1 MKSFQLILLF
11 LFIENIFTV
20 TFTDA
25 INNLAI
31 LESYIKEYKKE
42 KSATDSETHLILSY
56 IRAGRYSSS
65 EWSIAGG
72 TFPSDL
78 HSYIQSK
85 DSEQST
91 NAQEVRKY
99 GEIELPSKEK
109 IDFVH
114 LFAVMNGIN
123 YGNSYTGGYSSLVGW
138 GGDSAQ
144 LLQDIKGESGDLDKL
159 IETVLSK
166 YLGIKG
172 QFGEADL
179 VSDLDAPVILNNKK
193 DGVSFADTIKN
204 YYETNEYKNRYTN
217 FVKLTFPDSTK
228 DSLRNDAFNRYSKDS
243 LINILECKYGVR
255 DSGVFGC
262 YLPGSILTQYK
273 NHQKAAVYAF
283 ADYLLS
289 KY

>member
-31 LESYIKEYKKE
+31 LESYIKEYKKD
-42 KSATDSETHLILSY
+42 KSVTDSETHLILSY

-78 HSYIQSK
+78 DSYVQSK
-85 DSEQST
+85 DSEKST
-91 NAQEVRKY
+91 KAQEVRKY

-123 YGNSYTGGYSSLVGW
+123 YGNSFTGGYSSLVGW

-144 LLQDIKGESGDLDKL
+144 LLKDIKGESGDLDKL

-179 VSDLDAPVILNNKK
+179 VSDLDAPVILNNKI
-193 DGVSFADTIKN
+193 DGVSFADTIKS

>member
-31 LESYIKEYKKE
+31 LESYIKEYKKD
-42 KSATDSETHLILSY
+42 KSVTDSETHLILSY

-78 HSYIQSK
+78 DSYVQSK
-85 DSEQST
+85 DSEKST
-91 NAQEVRKY
+91 KAQEVRKY

-123 YGNSYTGGYSSLVGW
+123 YGNSFTGGYSSLVGW

-144 LLQDIKGESGDLDKL
+144 LLKDIKGESGDLDKL

-193 DGVSFADTIKN
+193 DGVSFADTIKS

>member
-31 LESYIKEYKKE
+31 LESYIKEYKKD
-42 KSATDSETHLILSY
+42 KSVTDSETHLILSY

-78 HSYIQSK
+78 DSYVQSK
-85 DSEQST
+85 DSEKST
-91 NAQEVRKY
+91 KAQEVRKY

-123 YGNSYTGGYSSLVGW
+123 YGNSFTGGYSSLVGW

-144 LLQDIKGESGDLDKL
+144 LLKDIKGESGDLDKL

-193 DGVSFADTIKN
+193 DGVSFADIIKN

-255 DSGVFGC
+255 DSGVFG
-262 YLPGSILTQYK
+262 
-273 NHQKAAVYAF
+273 
-283 ADYLLS
+283 
-289 KY
+289 

>member
-31 LESYIKEYKKE
+31 LESYIKEYKKD
-42 KSATDSETHLILSY
+42 KSVTDSETHLILSY

-78 HSYIQSK
+78 DSYVQSK
-85 DSEQST
+85 DSEKST
-91 NAQEVRKY
+91 KAQEVRKY

-123 YGNSYTGGYSSLVGW
+123 YGNSFTGGYSSLVGW

-144 LLQDIKGESGDLDKL
+144 LLKDIKGESGDLDKL

-193 DGVSFADTIKN
+193 DSVSFADTIKS

>member
-78 HSYIQSK
+78 HSYVQSK
-85 DSEQST
+85 DSEKST

>member
-1 MKSFQLILLF
+1 MKSSQLILLF
-11 LFIENIFTV
+11 LFIENIYTV

-31 LESYIKEYKKE
+31 LESYIKEYKKD
-42 KSATDSETHLILSY
+42 KSVTDSETHLILSY

-78 HSYIQSK
+78 DSYVQSK
-85 DSEQST
+85 DSEKST
-91 NAQEVRKY
+91 KAQEVRKY

-123 YGNSYTGGYSSLVGW
+123 YGNSFTGGYSSLVGW

-144 LLQDIKGESGDLDKL
+144 LLKDIKGESGDLDKL

-193 DGVSFADTIKN
+193 DGVSFADTIKS

>member
-1 MKSFQLILLF
+1 MKYFQFILLF
-11 LFIENIFTV
+11 LFIENIYTV
-20 TFTDA
+20 TFEDA
-25 INNLAI
+25 IKNLSI

-56 IRAGRYSSS
+56 IRAGKYSSS

-78 HSYIQSK
+78 HSYVQAK
-85 DSEQST
+85 DEEKNT
-91 NAQEVRKY
+91 EAQKVRKY
-99 GEIELPSKEK
+99 REIVLPSKEK
-109 IDFVH
+109 LDFVH

-123 YGNSYTGGYSSLVGW
+123 YGKSYTAGYSSLVGW

-144 LLQDIKGESGDLDKL
+144 LLQDIKGESGDLDTL
-159 IETVLSK
+159 IEIVLSK

-193 DGVSFADTIKN
+193 DGVSFADIIKN
-204 YYETNEYKNRYTN
+204 YYESNEYKNRYAN

-243 LINILECKYGVR
+243 LINILECKYEVR
-255 DSGVFGC
+255 DSGIFGC
-262 YLPGSILTQYK
+262 VLPGSILTQYK

-283 ADYLLS
+283 ADYLVS

>member
-1 MKSFQLILLF
+1 MKSFQLIILF
-11 LFIENIFTV
+11 LFIENIYTV
-20 TFTDA
+20 TFTEA

-31 LESYIKEYKKE
+31 LESYIKEYKSE
-42 KSATDSETHLILSY
+42 KSATDSENHLILSY
-56 IRAGRYSSS
+56 IRAGKYSSS

-78 HSYIQSK
+78 NSYIQAK
-85 DSEQST
+85 DSEKNT
-91 NAQEVRKY
+91 NAQNVRTY
-99 GEIELPSKEK
+99 EEIELPSKEK
-109 IDFVH
+109 LDFVH

-123 YGNSYTGGYSSLVGW
+123 YGNSFTGGYSSLVGW

-144 LLQDIKGESGDLDKL
+144 LLKDIKDESGDLDQL
-159 IETVLSK
+159 IEIILSK

-179 VSDLDAPVILNNKK
+179 VSDLDAPIILNNKK
-193 DGVSFADTIKN
+193 DGVSFADTIKS
-204 YYETNEYKNRYTN
+204 YYESNEYKNRYSN

-255 DSGVFGC
+255 SNGVFGC

-273 NHQKAAVYAF
+273 NHQKAAIYAF
-283 ADYLLS
+283 ADYLVS

>member
-1 MKSFQLILLF
+1 LILLF

-31 LESYIKEYKKE
+31 LESYIKEYKKD
-42 KSATDSETHLILSY
+42 KSVTDSETHLILSY

-78 HSYIQSK
+78 DSYVQSK
-85 DSEQST
+85 DSEKST
-91 NAQEVRKY
+91 KAQEVRKY

-123 YGNSYTGGYSSLVGW
+123 YGNSFTGGYSSLVGW

-144 LLQDIKGESGDLDKL
+144 LLKDIKGESGDLDKL

-193 DGVSFADTIKN
+193 DSVSFADTIKS

-283 ADYLLS
+283 ADCLLS

>member
-1 MKSFQLILLF
+1 MKSFQIILLV
-11 LFIENIFTV
+11 LFIGNIYTV

-25 INNLAI
+25 LNNLSI

-56 IRAGRYSSS
+56 IRAGKYSSS

-78 HSYIQSK
+78 HSYIQAK
-85 DSEQST
+85 DTEKNT
-91 NAQEVRKY
+91 KAQNVRTY

-109 IDFVH
+109 MDFVH
-114 LFAVMNGIN
+114 LFAAMNGIN

-179 VSDLDAPVILNNKK
+179 ISDLDAPIILNKKK
-193 DGVSFADTIKN
+193 DGVSFADIIKS
-204 YYETNEYKNRYTN
+204 YYESNEYKNRYAD

-255 DSGVFGC
+255 DSGIFGC

-283 ADYLLS
+283 ADYLVS